1 MQRQSN
7 NFRPQLTDEESV
19 SGYTCGASAS
29 GDSSR
34 RQSTSIQKHT
44 KVYKSIQKTTCRNG
58 FPNCPAIKPF
68 SDRLNRLA
76 PAFQALA
83 EYWLGIIGVDLAEH
97 LDYIVD
103 SCPIILAKGPRSG
116 HARVA
121 SESCEKSYILLGS
134 KS

>member
-1 MQRQSN
+1 MR
-7 NFRPQLTDEESV
+7 RVYHGIPVGHQLAEIR
-19 SGYTCGASAS
+19 A
-29 GDSSR
+29 GDNL
-34 RQSTSIQKHT
+34 Q
-44 KVYKSIQKTTCRNG
+44 VYKSIQKTTCRNG

-121 SESCEKSYILLGS
+121 SESCEKSYILLE
-134 KS
+134 KSGIMA

>member
-1 MQRQSN
+1 MRRVYQGI
-7 NFRPQLTDEESV
+7 PVGHQLAEIR
-19 SGYTCGASAS
+19 A
-29 GDSSR
+29 GDNL
-34 RQSTSIQKHT
+34 Q
-44 KVYKSIQKTTCRNG
+44 VYKSIQKTTCRNG

-121 SESCEKSYILLGS
+121 SKSCEKSYILLE
-134 KS
+134 KSGIMD